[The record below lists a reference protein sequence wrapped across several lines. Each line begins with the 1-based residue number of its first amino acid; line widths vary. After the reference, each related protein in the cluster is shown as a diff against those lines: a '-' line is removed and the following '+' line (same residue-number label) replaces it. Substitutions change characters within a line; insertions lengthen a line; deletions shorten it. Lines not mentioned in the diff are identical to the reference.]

1 MYGGRR
7 REPPLLFYLIA
18 PMIFLVDIWVV
29 WDSVD
34 MVMEDSVMEDLEAT
48 ADIEA
53 TVMDEVLAMAADS
66 DTETW
71 DFTNSMMSK
80 FTFTQVCM

>member
-48 ADIEA
+48 ADIE
-53 TVMDEVLAMAADS
+53 VMVKWTRFWLRPPIRMR
-66 DTETW
+66 
-71 DFTNSMMSK
+71 NHGNLLI
-80 FTFTQVCM
+80 